1 MQKRGWLGDAS
12 VSALQATTLFDMAA
26 PYYAWTRSHGD
37 EQAHDGGSG
46 IVDNIVPSESSG
58 RTPLALADAAWMLG
72 LVETVYESARHFGE
86 QRTVTERWPGIVALI
101 DFLASQTD
109 PTLRV
114 MRNQSIFGDW

>member
-1 MQKRGWLGDAS
+1 
-12 VSALQATTLFDMAA
+12 MAA

-46 IVDNIVPSESSG
+46 IIDNIVPAESPG
-58 RTPLALADAAWMLG
+58 GKPLALADAAWMLG
-72 LVETVYESARHFGE
+72 AVETVYQSARRFGE
-86 QRTVTERWPGIVALI
+86 QRTVAERWPGIVQLI

-109 PTLRV
+109 PALNV

>member
-1 MQKRGWLGDAS
+1 
-12 VSALQATTLFDMAA
+12 MAA
-26 PYYAWTRSHGD
+26 PYYSWTRSHGD

-86 QRTVTERWPGIVALI
+86 QRTLTERWPGIVALI